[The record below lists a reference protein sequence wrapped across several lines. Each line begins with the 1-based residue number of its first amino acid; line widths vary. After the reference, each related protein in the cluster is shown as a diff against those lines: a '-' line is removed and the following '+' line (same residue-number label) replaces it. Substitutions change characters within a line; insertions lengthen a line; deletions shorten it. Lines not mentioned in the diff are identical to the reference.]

1 MMIKGVDFVLPQGF
15 AVKPEWVATAG
26 EYPIVMAEKVSKD
39 SVNYR
44 PATNNKRCGNC
55 AMSTFHGT
63 FTHGSCT
70 LVEGLIRRDDTC
82 DKWEA
87 EK

>member
-55 AMSTFHGT
+55 SMFSENGR
-63 FTHGSCT
+63 CT
-70 LVEGLIRRDDTC
+70 LVEGLIRSSDTC
-82 DKWEA
+82 DKWV

>member
-1 MMIKGVDFVLPQGF
+1 M
-15 AVKPEWVATAG
+15 
-26 EYPIVMAEKVSKD
+26 KVSKE

-44 PATNNKRCGNC
+44 PATNNKCCGNC
-55 AMSTFHGT
+55 DMYIKSNDPVCGR
-63 FTHGSCT
+63 CT
-70 LVEGLIRRDDTC
+70 LVEGLIHRSDTC